1 MDKLHNAPKNMNF
14 QKKTAELCKMNQRQ
28 RIERLTELN
37 HREPRSTERLPAREE
52 KVSLNIS

>member
-1 MDKLHNAPKNMNF
+1 MDKLHNAAKKNEFAKMS
-14 QKKTAELCKMNQRQ
+14 AELCKMNQRQ

-37 HREPRSTERLPAREE
+37 QREPRSTERLPAREE